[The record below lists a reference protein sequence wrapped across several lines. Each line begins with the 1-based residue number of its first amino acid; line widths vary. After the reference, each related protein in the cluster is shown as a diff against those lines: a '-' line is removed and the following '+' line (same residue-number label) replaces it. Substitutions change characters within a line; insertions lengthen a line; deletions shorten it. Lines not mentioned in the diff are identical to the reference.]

1 MEIEIEKMIYGGDG
15 LGRYLE
21 PGENRAKALFIPF
34 VLENEK
40 VAVEILED
48 KRSFARGRAEQVL
61 RASASRIEPGCPYFL
76 RCGGCQYQHS
86 SYEHQLEMKRSIL
99 RETLRRTAKIEWSK
113 EISTH
118 PSPPW
123 NYRNRTRMKLVAS
136 PFALGYYQFRSH
148 RLLPVEQCP
157 ISSPLINR
165 AIAAVWGLGRAGKVP
180 QEIAELEFFANAADD
195 QSVIEIYCSGS
206 SGKLLLFGDELRQE
220 LPEIAGVTFFS
231 HSSGES
237 LAIAEGEAP
246 APVLQYRTKSGN
258 FRVSAGSFFQTNRFL
273 VDEFQAL
280 VTANEQ
286 GSRALDVFAGTGFF
300 SLPLAQRFERVTA
313 VENAP
318 PSFRDLEHN
327 APANLRPIRKS
338 ALEFLTAMSDEKF
351 DFVVVDPPRAGLG
364 EQLAKGL
371 SKLASPRLTYVSCDP
386 ATLARDL
393 QVLLSGGYQMTDLHL
408 VDLFPQTFHIE
419 TVVRLVR

>member
-1 MEIEIEKMIYGGDG
+1 MLLNIEKLIYGGDG
-15 LGRYLE
+15 LAHLPADEHGR
-21 PGENRAKALFIPF
+21 GKAVFVPF
-34 VLENEK
+34 VLAGEK
-40 VAVEILED
+40 VEATLTEQ
-48 KRSFARGRAEQVL
+48 KSSFARARVEAIVE
-61 RASASRIEPGCPYFL
+61 ASPHRIQPGCPYFAA
-76 RCGGCQYQHS
+76 CGGCHYQQA
-86 SYEHQLEMKRSIL
+86 SYEHQLEIKREIL
-99 RETLRRTAKIEWSK
+99 RENLRRIAKLELSG
-113 EISTH
+113 EIQVH

-195 QSVIEIYCSGS
+195 QSVIKIYCSGS

-231 HSSGES
+231 YTSGES
-237 LAIAEGEAP
+237 LAIAEGAAP
-246 APVLQYRTKSGN
+246 APVLQYRTNGGN

-273 VDEFQAL
+273 VDEFQTL

-338 ALEFLTAMSDEKF
+338 ALEFVTAMSDEKF
-351 DFVVVDPPRAGLG
+351 DLVVVDPPRAGLG

-371 SKLASPRLTYVSCDP
+371 SKLSPPRLTYVSCDP

>member
-1 MEIEIEKMIYGGDG
+1 
-15 LGRYLE
+15 
-21 PGENRAKALFIPF
+21 
-34 VLENEK
+34 
-40 VAVEILED
+40 
-48 KRSFARGRAEQVL
+48 
-61 RASASRIEPGCPYFL
+61 
-76 RCGGCQYQHS
+76 
-86 SYEHQLEMKRSIL
+86 MKRSIL

-313 VENAP
+313 V
-318 PSFRDLEHN
+318 
-327 APANLRPIRKS
+327 
-338 ALEFLTAMSDEKF
+338 
-351 DFVVVDPPRAGLG
+351 VVDPPRAGLG

-371 SKLASPRLTYVSCDP
+371 SKLAARRLTYVSCDP

>member
-1 MEIEIEKMIYGGDG
+1 MFQAPPTPTPLPSAGIPGRKPAGEGEFTKMMRTPSAAPDG
-15 LGRYLE
+15 SFTSVGS
-21 PGENRAKALFIPF
+21 
-34 VLENEK
+34 
-40 VAVEILED
+40 VAV
-48 KRSFARGRAEQVL
+48 
-61 RASASRIEPGCPYFL
+61 PGNPY
-76 RCGGCQYQHS
+76 
-86 SYEHQLEMKRSIL
+86 
-99 RETLRRTAKIEWSK
+99 
-113 EISTH
+113 
-118 PSPPW
+118 
-123 NYRNRTRMKLVAS
+123 
-136 PFALGYYQFRSH
+136 
-148 RLLPVEQCP
+148 
-157 ISSPLINR
+157 
-165 AIAAVWGLGRAGKVP
+165 AIASGR
-180 QEIAELEFFANAADD
+180 FNADTIPDA
-195 QSVIEIYCSGS
+195 
-206 SGKLLLFGDELRQE
+206 
-220 LPEIAGVTFFS
+220 
-231 HSSGES
+231 
-237 LAIAEGEAP
+237 
-246 APVLQYRTKSGN
+246 
-258 FRVSAGSFFQTNRFL
+258 
-273 VDEFQAL
+273 

-351 DFVVVDPPRAGLG
+351 DLVVVDPPRAGLG

-371 SKLASPRLTYVSCDP
+371 SKLAARRLTYVSCDP